1 MYDWILRGCR
11 LSGRED
17 VNDVAIVGDKIASVA
32 PRIEGRGGREMDV
45 AGRLLMPGFVNA
57 HVAIAAD
64 GGDLEGRA
72 AMALEGAVRQ
82 GTTALR
88 LTVDVDRA
96 EPLMPLRVL
105 ARVRARYAGR
115 VAAQVAVRAPFSALT
130 RDGDVRAQ
138 LDKAARA
145 GADALALHMD
155 VPAPAGDDLRTSLEA
170 LAATGL
176 PVDILVDTALPPGE
190 VGLAALALT
199 PLLHALPPELARR
212 TRVVQ
217 PSALAA
223 VSRDELAPLLARLAA
238 LGVTVVICPFDALR
252 RGGRTDVAAARRGI
266 PRVTELLGAGVRVA
280 LGSGRAW
287 RDLPIALDPTALA
300 WAAGYATYLGT
311 PPALETLRAAVT
323 TWAAGSLGL
332 PAPEI
337 REGHRADLVVL
348 EAPSFAAGV
357 VDHAEKHAVLVGGR
371 LVHESSRGTER
382 VAPAVAETGS
392 SSLTIRGATLPRRRG
407 THDVVIVD
415 GVIRS
420 IAPSAGTAAPASDVV
435 AGATIDAA
443 GRLLIPSFVDAHL
456 HVDKTFVMDRV
467 TFPGGILAVGEA
479 IAAMASVKAA
489 YTEDDLVR
497 RGRLTFERALRHG
510 TTAIRA
516 QCDVDPVIGLMA
528 LEALVRLRREFA
540 SLLDVQIV
548 AFPQEGLLRDP
559 RTVELM
565 RRAVRAG
572 ADVIGGGPL
581 DDDYRAHIA
590 QGFELAR
597 ELGVPVDIHADLP
610 IDRLRPLPE
619 WEAPLIAAHA
629 RASGLAGRVA
639 IGHFASSSAL
649 TAEQTR
655 VIAAGLAEAGVH
667 LAALPASEMYRQGL
681 SDPVNSRR
689 GVPRVRELLDA
700 GVNVAFASNNIRD
713 AFVTFGDADMLEQAL
728 LGALAAHLDDW
739 DTVLD
744 MVTSR
749 PAALMGLAHR
759 NGVEIG
765 MDADLVLLDARSA
778 EEAIGAQVEKLYVIR
793 RGRIVVRNER
803 TTSGAGRA

>member
-1 MYDWILRGCR
+1 MYDWVLRGGR
-11 LSGRED
+11 LPGREAIH
-17 VNDVAIVGDKIASVA
+17 DVAIAGDKIAAVA

-45 AGRLLMPGFVNA
+45 AGRLLLPGFVNA

-82 GTTALR
+82 GTTTLR
-88 LTVDVDRA
+88 LTVDLDRS

-105 ARVRARYAGR
+105 ARVRAQYAGR
-115 VAAQVAVRAPFSALT
+115 VAVQVAVRAPFSALT
-130 RDGDVRAQ
+130 RDADVLAQ

-145 GADALALHMD
+145 GADALAIHMD
-155 VPAPAGDDLRTSLEA
+155 VAAPAGDDLRTSLAA

-176 PVDILVDTALPPGE
+176 PVDVSVDTALPPGE
-190 VGLAALALT
+190 IGLAALALT

-217 PSALAA
+217 PDALAA
-223 VSRDELAPLLARLAA
+223 VHRDELTPVLARLAA
-238 LGVTVVICPFDALR
+238 LGVTVVVCPFDALR

-266 PRVTELLGAGVRVA
+266 PRLAELLGAGVRVA
-280 LGSGRAW
+280 LGSGGAW
-287 RDLPIALDPTALA
+287 RELPIALDPTALT

-323 TWAAGSLGL
+323 TWAAESLGL
-332 PAPEI
+332 PASEI
-337 REGHRADLVVL
+337 RGGHRADLVVL
-348 EAPSFAAGV
+348 EASSFAAAV

-371 LVHESSRGTER
+371 LVHESSRRTER

-392 SSLTIRGATLPRRRG
+392 SSLVIRGATLSRRRG
-407 THDVVIVD
+407 AHDVVVVD

-420 IAPSAGTAAPASDVV
+420 ITPSAGAVP
-435 AGATIDAA
+435 GATIDAA
-443 GRLLIPSFVDAHL
+443 GRLLVPAFVDAHL

-467 TFPGGILAVGEA
+467 TFPGGILTVGEA

-489 YTEDDLVR
+489 YTEDDLLR

-590 QGFELAR
+590 QGFELAC

-649 TAEQTR
+649 TAEQAL
-655 VIAAGLAEAGVH
+655 VLAASLAEAGVH
-667 LAALPASEMYRQGL
+667 VAALPASEMYRQGL

-689 GVPRVRELLDA
+689 GVPRVRELLEA
-700 GVNVAFASNNIRD
+700 GVNVAFASNNVRD

-728 LGALAAHLDDW
+728 LGALAAHLADF

-749 PAALMGLAHR
+749 PATLMGLAHR
-759 NGVEIG
+759 NGVEVG
-765 MDADLVLLDARSA
+765 KDADLVLLDARSA
-778 EEAIGAQVEKLYVIR
+778 GEAIGAQVEKLYVIR
-793 RGRIVVRNER
+793 RGGIVVRNER
-803 TTSGAGRA
+803 ATGGGGPA

>member
-1 MYDWILRGCR
+1 
-11 LSGRED
+11 
-17 VNDVAIVGDKIASVA
+17 
-32 PRIEGRGGREMDV
+32 
-45 AGRLLMPGFVNA
+45 
-57 HVAIAAD
+57 
-64 GGDLEGRA
+64 
-72 AMALEGAVRQ
+72 
-82 GTTALR
+82 
-88 LTVDVDRA
+88 
-96 EPLMPLRVL
+96 
-105 ARVRARYAGR
+105 
-115 VAAQVAVRAPFSALT
+115 
-130 RDGDVRAQ
+130 
-138 LDKAARA
+138 
-145 GADALALHMD
+145 
-155 VPAPAGDDLRTSLEA
+155 
-170 LAATGL
+170 
-176 PVDILVDTALPPGE
+176 
-190 VGLAALALT
+190 
-199 PLLHALPPELARR
+199 
-212 TRVVQ
+212 
-217 PSALAA
+217 
-223 VSRDELAPLLARLAA
+223 
-238 LGVTVVICPFDALR
+238 
-252 RGGRTDVAAARRGI
+252 
-266 PRVTELLGAGVRVA
+266 
-280 LGSGRAW
+280 
-287 RDLPIALDPTALA
+287 
-300 WAAGYATYLGT
+300 
-311 PPALETLRAAVT
+311 
-323 TWAAGSLGL
+323 
-332 PAPEI
+332 
-337 REGHRADLVVL
+337 
-348 EAPSFAAGV
+348 
-357 VDHAEKHAVLVGGR
+357 
-371 LVHESSRGTER
+371 
-382 VAPAVAETGS
+382 
-392 SSLTIRGATLPRRRG
+392 
-407 THDVVIVD
+407 
-415 GVIRS
+415 
-420 IAPSAGTAAPASDVV
+420 
-435 AGATIDAA
+435 
-443 GRLLIPSFVDAHL
+443 
-456 HVDKTFVMDRV
+456 
-467 TFPGGILAVGEA
+467 
-479 IAAMASVKAA
+479 
-489 YTEDDLVR
+489 
-497 RGRLTFERALRHG
+497 
-510 TTAIRA
+510 
-516 QCDVDPVIGLMA
+516 
-528 LEALVRLRREFA
+528 
-540 SLLDVQIV
+540 
-548 AFPQEGLLRDP
+548 
-559 RTVELM
+559 VELM